1 MNQSPDRLAPAIL
14 FRLLSV
20 VLFAGM
26 NACIKLGEVHGA
38 KLGELLFFRQAG
50 AAVLVTAVIATGPG
64 LSTIRTQRIGAHVRR
79 AVVGLTGMVF
89 VFSAIM
95 TLPLAEATT
104 LSFSTPIFAT
114 ILGAIVLGEPTGW
127 RRWAAVLTGFVGVVI
142 VARPGGHDLP
152 PIGIAYG
159 LIAAV
164 TTATVFILLRQI
176 GRTERAQTTVWW
188 FSVLSLVPLS
198 IVYAMTAQAHD
209 ATGWAILAATGLF
222 GGAAQLAMTASLR
235 YGSVSLVVPMDY
247 SSLLWATL
255 LGWWLFG
262 TLPGDTTW
270 VGAPIIVASGLYIV
284 WREHLRRRE
293 LTEAAMND
301 E

>member
-1 MNQSPDRLAPAIL
+1 MTQSPDRLAPAIL

-38 KLGELLFFRQAG
+38 RLGELLFFRQAG

-64 LSTIRTQRIGAHVRR
+64 LATIRTQRIGAHIRR

-127 RRWAAVLTGFVGVVI
+127 RRWAAVLTGFVGVII
-142 VARPGGHDLP
+142 VARPGGHALP

-164 TTATVFILLRQI
+164 TTATVLILLRQI

-247 SSLLWATL
+247 SSLLWATV

-270 VGAPIIVASGLYIV
+270 IGAPIIVASGLYIV

-293 LTEAAMND
+293 ITEAAISP

>member
-1 MNQSPDRLAPAIL
+1 VTQSPDRLAPAIL

-50 AAVLVTAVIATGPG
+50 AAVLVTAVIASGPG
-64 LSTIRTQRIGAHVRR
+64 LASIRTQRIGAHIRR

-142 VARPGGHDLP
+142 VARPGGQALP

-247 SSLLWATL
+247 SSLLWATV

-270 VGAPIIVASGLYIV
+270 IGAPIIVASGLYIV

-293 LTEAAMND
+293 ITEAAISP

>member
-1 MNQSPDRLAPAIL
+1 MTQSPDRLAAAIL

-50 AAVLVTAVIATGPG
+50 AAVLVTAVIASGPG
-64 LSTIRTQRIGAHVRR
+64 LASIRTQRIGAHIRR

-142 VARPGGHDLP
+142 VARPGGHALP

-247 SSLLWATL
+247 SSLLWATV

-270 VGAPIIVASGLYIV
+270 IGAPIIVASGLYIV

-293 LTEAAMND
+293 ITEAAISP

>member
-1 MNQSPDRLAPAIL
+1 MTQSVDRLAPAIL

-38 KLGELLFFRQAG
+38 SLGELLFFRQAG
-50 AAVLVTAVIATGPG
+50 AAVLVTAVIAAGPG
-64 LSTIRTQRIGAHVRR
+64 LATIRTQRIGAHIRR
-79 AVVGLTGMVF
+79 AVVGLTGMMF
-89 VFSAIM
+89 VFSAII
-95 TLPLAEATT
+95 TLPLAEATA

-159 LIAAV
+159 LVAAV

-188 FSVLSLVPLS
+188 FSVLSLIPLS
-198 IVYAMTAQAHD
+198 VVYAVTAQTHD

-270 VGAPIIVASGLYIV
+270 IGAPIIVASGLYIV
-284 WREHLRRRE
+284 WREQVRRRE
-293 LTEAAMND
+293 TTETAISV

>member
-1 MNQSPDRLAPAIL
+1 MTQSVDRLAPAIL

-38 KLGELLFFRQAG
+38 SLGELLFFRQAG
-50 AAVLVTAVIATGPG
+50 AAVLVTAVIAAGPG
-64 LSTIRTQRIGAHVRR
+64 LATIRTQRIGAHIRR

-89 VFSAIM
+89 VFSAII

-159 LIAAV
+159 LVAAV

-188 FSVLSLVPLS
+188 FSVLSLIPLS
-198 IVYAMTAQAHD
+198 VVYAVTAQAHD

-270 VGAPIIVASGLYIV
+270 IGAPIIVASGLYIV
-284 WREHLRRRE
+284 WREHVRRRE
-293 LTEAAMND
+293 TTETAISV

>member
-1 MNQSPDRLAPAIL
+1 MTQSVDRLAPAIL

-38 KLGELLFFRQAG
+38 SLGELLFFRQAG
-50 AAVLVTAVIATGPG
+50 AAVLVTAVIAAGPG
-64 LSTIRTQRIGAHVRR
+64 LATIRTQRIGAHIRR

-89 VFSAIM
+89 VFSAII

-159 LIAAV
+159 LVAAV

-188 FSVLSLVPLS
+188 FSVLSLIPLS
-198 IVYAMTAQAHD
+198 VVYAVTAQAHD
-209 ATGWAILAATGLF
+209 AIGWAILAATGLF

-270 VGAPIIVASGLYIV
+270 IGAPIIVASGLYIV
-284 WREHLRRRE
+284 WREHVRRRE
-293 LTEAAMND
+293 TTETAISV